1 MGLNVHNKLNVT
13 YEKVS
18 ITDVLKCFK
27 FGFASYKARF
37 FLHLLTTVFLFVWL
51 LLIPVLSMI
60 NESFIFLLICFTLS
74 AYIMPLNMA
83 CLVVTNEIY
92 QKNISGCN
100 YFKYIFSRLWQSES
114 FKLIFIYVL
123 IGVAISLASYFLTV
137 NIPELSQIIDI
148 ITKVAMTLLFVISW
162 IAIPTNLRSNGKIQ
176 PFHLLWYSLIAV
188 MKNFIPIVLFAV
200 LNIVILLLILV
211 LGYLAVGLLHAWGYA
226 VLIIGI
232 LLFVAWIGVMCYYL
246 ANGVFSIAD

>member
-1 MGLNVHNKLNVT
+1 MGLNVQNKLNLT
-13 YEKVS
+13 YEKVA
-18 ITDVLKCFK
+18 ITDVFKCFK
-27 FGFASYKARF
+27 FAFASYKARF
-37 FLHLLTTVFLFVWL
+37 FLHLLTTALLFVWL
-51 LLIPVLSMI
+51 LLIPALSI
-60 NESFIFLLICFTLS
+60 ISESFIFLLICFTLS

-123 IGVAISLASYFLTV
+123 IGVAISLASYFLTISV
-137 NIPELSQIIDI
+137 PELSRIIDI
-148 ITKVAMTLLFVISW
+148 ITKIAMTLLFMISW

-188 MKNFIPIVLFAV
+188 MKNFIPIVLFVV
-200 LNIVILLLILV
+200 LNVIILLLILV
-211 LGYLAVGLLHAWGYA
+211 VGYLATEFLHVWGYA
-226 VLIIGI
+226 VLIVGI
-232 LLFVAWIGVMCYYL
+232 LLFVAWIGVMCSYL
-246 ANGVFSIAD
+246 ANSVLSIAD